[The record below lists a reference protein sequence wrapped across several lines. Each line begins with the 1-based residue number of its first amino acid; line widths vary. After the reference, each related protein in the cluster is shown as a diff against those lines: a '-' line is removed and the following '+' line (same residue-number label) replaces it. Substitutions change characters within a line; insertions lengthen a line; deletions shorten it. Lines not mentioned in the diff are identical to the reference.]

1 MEAAYDKNNSNSA
14 FDNDSSH
21 FKFSNT
27 DGGFNISPDMPV
39 SNESEECQ
47 VISPPTIVKNCY
59 NESNDVHLTDESVDV
74 VDNHQ
79 RFEDDFGPET
89 DVDAMDETTFIKS
102 PVEPQAND
110 NNNEFSLS
118 NGIKPFSLEN
128 KIIQQLSEQNRDFL
142 TDSNPFKNDHFDQ
155 YSDDHAIL
163 DQTTK
168 ASDESSAEVVD
179 NKIIDALESLAVS
192 NGENEKHEL
201 EDGKQEGDLL
211 DIRQQ
216 SPDIPDLT
224 EKADYVHEKNLF
236 ILDSAAKPDDT
247 FMQHSDNT
255 CNQAEDQ
262 KPSLIE
268 QDDTPSLADTRCVDE
283 SVGEDSE
290 EEEDEWNY
298 IKGDKK
304 SEEKLN
310 PSAAELVV
318 GSAQSPE
325 IQSSESV
332 IEVVDTTVSNLAP
345 EPELFDFTS
354 GETVQKE
361 EEEEK
366 EALGE
371 NEKIDETKD
380 DIVATAESIAKP
392 EEPVREALE
401 EQPEDTAVSIEQ
413 ELADYENN
421 FSTIASSEVALCSEN
436 TDPIPFDEKLKLDT
450 APNLLFEETSPSE
463 LVTTEC
469 SLSSEITAEN
479 EQPSTE
485 VVVEDHPS
493 TDIVTEEAPSKETV
507 TEHTSSMNIVE
518 ENTLPKE
525 IVVEEAL
532 VEKET
537 TEEQLSDI
545 VQETSVD
552 EELERPDSLSLEMA
566 SKLNPEAKEFV
577 PVSSPTRS
585 NPTSPV
591 ANAPGMVPNSFLMLD
606 DDTVVAQSPKKFT
619 TTMDNIDV
627 PAEDDFQHEM
637 NNRPHE
643 LEKPLEYVNGNADV
657 SVRSHS
663 PVSEPSYQELNLK
676 EAMQADEKL
685 EHDYNDEKQVVTEDS
700 PSDIP
705 NEQNILNVL
714 NKDQDPMNM
723 SFYEGRDEALLSNSD
738 ELNKVHM
745 LPEVEDEIEEPSTDD
760 TDKVQAD
767 MHELTPTEAKHE
779 NLLEDKMEITESEI
793 KLQPSCE
800 EEVQSKSPAP
810 EEPSA
815 AIYAVASQVVND
827 VAALVDQM
835 EIESPLINDDD
846 LEHGEELHLEEPVE
860 MPTESTTDDT
870 KLEENRDI
878 LISLEHQNEN
888 KPLEDAIDIG
898 LRTETP
904 SPNPVE
910 NLHAVEAEELISPL
924 VESLQQ
930 EVVAENEFIT
940 DESVLNVQSPS
951 QSMFSAE
958 VPTAPELVLEEPTK
972 EPTTPETT
980 ENLVEPVV
988 ELVETATTPNLL
1000 ETVTPVLEQVAAV
1013 PDAEK
1018 VVEEL
1023 KPVVAEMKTA
1033 TTKPTAKSST
1043 SAKSTA
1049 SKTTT
1054 AKSAKPSAPTAEKKT
1069 TTAAKLSAKPATT
1082 KPSTTAKPPT
1092 TSTVKKTSTV
1102 SSAPSATR
1110 TVGAA
1115 KPPSSSTIGR
1125 SSTAGSATNKLS
1137 TEKKAPLPIKK
1148 PATTAVNGEVKAA
1161 PAARKPPPPT
1171 TTTTLKSTTNAKSS
1185 LTSSGSATSAKPSSS
1200 ASVRST
1206 TARPSSATTKST
1218 TSVSARSSTTT
1229 TARTSSTVPT
1239 AKPRTVPSA
1248 ASKTASSSSTTTT
1261 TTVASKSSS
1270 NAITKRFSTVGTAA
1284 PKTTTAT
1291 TTTKTTTA
1299 VKATNPAANRTSTV
1313 SKLSS
1318 TTGTGLRKTT
1328 TASPTKKPVS
1338 SPATKTTPSSGKT
1351 PASMKIV
1358 GSNHANDKVST
1369 EVATTTDLLDL
1380 DKQFKN
1386 DNNQFITNNGIDSQ
1400 MMVIDSAAD

>member
-27 DGGFNISPDMPV
+27 DGGFNISPDLPV
-39 SNESEECQ
+39 SNDSEECQ
-47 VISPPTIVKNCY
+47 ISAPNLVKNCY
-59 NESNDVHLTDESVDV
+59 NEPNDVHITDESVDV

-102 PVEPQAND
+102 PVEPQATD

-128 KIIQQLSEQNRDFL
+128 KIMQQLSEQNRDFL

-247 FMQHSDNT
+247 FMQHSDSTFNL
-255 CNQAEDQ
+255 AEDQ
-262 KPSLIE
+262 KSSLIE
-268 QDDTPSLADTRCVDE
+268 QGDTPSLADTRCVDE

-304 SEEKLN
+304 SEEKHN
-310 PSAAELVV
+310 PNAAELVAD
-318 GSAQSPE
+318 SAQSPE

-332 IEVVDTTVSNLAP
+332 VEVVNTTVSNLAL
-345 EPELFDFTS
+345 ELPLLDFTS
-354 GETVQKE
+354 GQTVQKE
-361 EEEEK
+361 EEEE
-366 EALGE
+366 ALDE

-380 DIVATAESIAKP
+380 DIVETAESISKT
-392 EEPVREALE
+392 EEPVQEVLG
-401 EQPEDTAVSIEQ
+401 EQLEDTAVSIEQ

-421 FSTIASSEVALCSEN
+421 VSIIASSEVALSCEN
-436 TDPIPFDEKLKLDT
+436 YDPVPFDEKLNLDT
-450 APNLLFEETSPSE
+450 APNLLLEETSPSE
-463 LVTTEC
+463 LVVEC
-469 SLSSEITAEN
+469 SSSSEIAAEK

-485 VVVEDHPS
+485 VVVEDKPF
-493 TDIVTEEAPSKETV
+493 TDIVTEEAPSTETV
-507 TEHTSSMNIVE
+507 TEPTSSMNIVPE
-518 ENTLPKE
+518 ETPSAD
-525 IVVEEAL
+525 IVVEEVP
-532 VEKET
+532 VEKQT

-545 VQETSVD
+545 AKETSVD
-552 EELERPDSLSLEMA
+552 EELERPDSLSFEMA

-577 PVSSPTRS
+577 PVSSPT
-585 NPTSPV
+585 SPV
-591 ANAPGMVPNSFLMLD
+591 ANAPSMIPNSFLMLD
-606 DDTVVAQSPKKFT
+606 DDTVVAQSPKKF

-643 LEKPLEYVNGNADV
+643 IEKPSEYLNGNADV
-657 SVRSHS
+657 SARSHS

-714 NKDQDPMNM
+714 NKEQDPMNM

-745 LPEVEDEIEEPSTDD
+745 LPEVDDEIEEQSIDD
-760 TDKVQAD
+760 TDKVQVD
-767 MHELTPTEAKHE
+767 MHDLTPTDSKHVQ
-779 NLLEDKMEITESEI
+779 LLEDKMEITELESTS
-793 KLQPSCE
+793 QPSCE
-800 EEVQSKSPAP
+800 EELQSNPAP
-810 EEPSA
+810 GEPSA
-815 AIYAVASQVVND
+815 AIFAVASQVVND

-835 EIESPLINDDD
+835 QIESPIVNDAD
-846 LEHGEELHLEEPVE
+846 LDHSEELHLEIPVE
-860 MPTESTTDDT
+860 MPTEITTDAK

-878 LISLEHQNEN
+878 LISLELQTEI
-888 KPLEDAIDIG
+888 KPLEEAIDIG
-898 LRTETP
+898 LHTESP

-910 NLHAVEAEELISPL
+910 NLHAAETEELISPL
-924 VESLQQ
+924 VESIQQ
-930 EVVAENEFIT
+930 EVAAENEFIT

-958 VPTAPELVLEEPTK
+958 SPTEPEPVLEEPIK
-972 EPTTPETT
+972 DPITTETT
-980 ENLVEPVV
+980 ENFVVEPVA
-988 ELVETATTPNLL
+988 ELIETVTTPNLL

-1013 PDAEK
+1013 PDANK

-1023 KPVVAEMKTA
+1023 KPVVAGLKST
-1033 TTKPTAKSST
+1033 TTKPADKSST
-1043 SAKSTA
+1043 TTKPAA

-1054 AKSAKPSAPTAEKKT
+1054 AKTAKPAAPTVEKKT
-1069 TTAAKLSAKPATT
+1069 TTTAKLSAKPATT
-1082 KPSTTAKPPT
+1082 KPSTTTKPPT
-1092 TSTVKKTSTV
+1092 TSLIKKTSTV
-1102 SSAPSATR
+1102 SSATSTKTP
-1110 TVGAA
+1110 GAA
-1115 KPPSSSTIGR
+1115 KPASSSSIGR
-1125 SSTAGSATNKLS
+1125 TAGSTTNKLS
-1137 TEKKAPLPIKK
+1137 TEKKAPLTVRK
-1148 PATTAVNGEVKAA
+1148 PTMTAVNGEAKAA
-1161 PAARKPPPPT
+1161 PAARKP
-1171 TTTTLKSTTNAKSS
+1171 TTTLKSTTIAKSS
-1185 LTSSGSATSAKPSSS
+1185 STSSGSATSARPSS

-1206 TARPSSATTKST
+1206 TVKPSTATTKST
-1218 TSVSARSSTTT
+1218 TSATARLSTTT

-1239 AKPRTVPSA
+1239 AKPRTVPSTT
-1248 ASKTASSSSTTTT
+1248 SKTASSTTATTTT
-1261 TTVASKSSS
+1261 ATSKSSS

-1291 TTTKTTTA
+1291 ATATTKTTTA
-1299 VKATNPAANRTSTV
+1299 VKTTNPVANRTSTV

-1318 TTGTGLRKTT
+1318 TTITGVRKTT
-1328 TASPTKKPVS
+1328 TTSPTKKPVS
-1338 SPATKTTPSSGKT
+1338 SPVTKTTPSSVKA

-1358 GSNHANDKVST
+1358 GSNHANGKVST

-1386 DNNQFITNNGIDSQ
+1386 DNNQLITKNGIESQ
-1400 MMVIDSAAD
+1400 MMVIDSAGD

>member
-27 DGGFNISPDMPV
+27 DGGFNISSDMPV
-39 SNESEECQ
+39 SNDSEECQ
-47 VISPPTIVKNCY
+47 MISPPTLVKNCY
-59 NESNDVHLTDESVDV
+59 NESNDVHITDESVDV

-128 KIIQQLSEQNRDFL
+128 KIMQQLSEQNREFL
-142 TDSNPFKNDHFDQ
+142 TDNNPFKNDRFDQ
-155 YSDDHAIL
+155 YSDDHAVL

-168 ASDESSAEVVD
+168 PSDDSSAEVVD

-236 ILDSAAKPDDT
+236 MLDSTTKPDDT
-247 FMQHSDNT
+247 FMQHSDST
-255 CNQAEDQ
+255 FNQAEDQ
-262 KPSLIE
+262 KSSLIE
-268 QDDTPSLADTRCVDE
+268 QDDSPSLADTRCVDE

-290 EEEDEWNY
+290 EEEEEDEWNY

-304 SEEKLN
+304 SEEKHN
-310 PSAAELVV
+310 PSAAELVADSV
-318 GSAQSPE
+318 QSPE
-325 IQSSESV
+325 VQSIESV
-332 IEVVDTTVSNLAP
+332 VEVINTTVSNLAP
-345 EPELFDFTS
+345 EPQLFDFTA
-354 GETVQKE
+354 GETVQIE
-361 EEEEK
+361 EEV
-366 EALGE
+366 EASGE

-380 DIVATAESIAKP
+380 IVETADSIAKT
-392 EEPVREALE
+392 EDLVREALG
-401 EQPEDTAVSIEQ
+401 EQPEDIAVSIEQ

-421 FSTIASSEVALCSEN
+421 FSTITSNEVAPSSENS
-436 TDPIPFDEKLKLDT
+436 DPVPSDEKLNLDT
-450 APNLLFEETSPSE
+450 APNLLLEETSPSE
-463 LVTTEC
+463 LVAEC
-469 SLSSEITAEN
+469 SSSSEIAAEN

-485 VVVEDHPS
+485 VVVEDKPF
-493 TDIVTEEAPSKETV
+493 TDIATEEAPSTEIV
-507 TEHTSSMNIVE
+507 AEHTSSMNIVE
-518 ENTLPKE
+518 DTPSTE
-525 IVVEEAL
+525 IVVEEAP
-532 VEKET
+532 VEKLT

-545 VQETSVD
+545 SKETSVD
-552 EELERPDSLSLEMA
+552 EELERPDSLSFEMA

-591 ANAPGMVPNSFLMLD
+591 ANAPSIVPNSFLMLD

-657 SVRSHS
+657 SARSHS

-676 EAMQADEKL
+676 EAMHADEKL
-685 EHDYNDEKQVVTEDS
+685 EHDYNDEVVTEDS
-700 PSDIP
+700 PSDIT

-714 NKDQDPMNM
+714 NKEQDPMNM

-745 LPEVEDEIEEPSTDD
+745 LPEVDDEIEEQSNDD

-767 MHELTPTEAKHE
+767 IHELTPTDSKHGHI
-779 NLLEDKMEITESEI
+779 LEDKMEITDPESTS
-793 KLQPSCE
+793 QPSWE
-800 EEVQSKSPAP
+800 EKLQSKSPAP
-810 EEPSA
+810 GEPSA

-835 EIESPLINDDD
+835 QIESPIVNDAD
-846 LEHGEELHLEEPVE
+846 LEHGEELRLEVPVE
-860 MPTESTTDDT
+860 MPTEIITDNT

-878 LISLEHQNEN
+878 LISLELQNEI

-898 LRTETP
+898 EHIESP
-904 SPNPVE
+904 SRNPVE
-910 NLHAVEAEELISPL
+910 NIHTTKTEELISPL
-924 VESLQQ
+924 VESLQE

-940 DESVLNVQSPS
+940 DESVLTVQSPS

-958 VPTAPELVLEEPTK
+958 AHTEPEPVLEETIK
-972 EPTTPETT
+972 ESIATVTT
-980 ENLVEPVV
+980 ENLVVEPVA
-988 ELVETATTPNLL
+988 ELIKTATTPNLL
-1000 ETVTPVLEQVAAV
+1000 ETVTPVLEQVSAV
-1013 PDAEK
+1013 PDADK

-1023 KPVVAEMKTA
+1023 KPVVTGMKSA
-1033 TTKPTAKSST
+1033 TTKPTVKSST
-1043 SAKSTA
+1043 ITKPTA
-1049 SKTTT
+1049 SKATTTKTAKPAVPTFEKQTTTT
-1054 AKSAKPSAPTAEKKT
+1054 AK
-1069 TTAAKLSAKPATT
+1069 LSTKPATT
-1082 KPSTTAKPPT
+1082 KPSTISKPPT
-1092 TSTVKKTSTV
+1092 TSTIKKTSTA
-1102 SSAPSATR
+1102 SSASSAR
-1110 TVGAA
+1110 TAGVA
-1115 KPPSSSTIGR
+1115 KPSSSSTIGR
-1125 SSTAGSATNKLS
+1125 SSTAGSATNKIS
-1137 TEKKAPLPIKK
+1137 AEKKAPLTVKK
-1148 PATTAVNGEVKAA
+1148 PAMTAVNGEVKAA
-1161 PAARKPPPPT
+1161 PAARKP
-1171 TTTTLKSTTNAKSS
+1171 TTTLKPTTIAKSS
-1185 LTSSGSATSAKPSSS
+1185 ATSSGSATSARPSS

-1206 TARPSSATTKST
+1206 TAKQSMATTKST
-1218 TSVSARSSTTT
+1218 TSSAPVKSSTTI
-1229 TARTSSTVPT
+1229 TARTSSTVPP
-1239 AKPRTVPSA
+1239 AKPRTVPSTV
-1248 ASKTASSSSTTTT
+1248 SKPATSTTTT
-1261 TTVASKSSS
+1261 TTVTSKSSS

-1284 PKTTTAT
+1284 PKAPTPTA
-1291 TTTKTTTA
+1291 TTKTTTA
-1299 VKATNPAANRTSTV
+1299 VKTTNPVANRTSTV

-1318 TTGTGLRKTT
+1318 TTVTGVRKTT
-1328 TASPTKKPVS
+1328 TTSPTKKPVS
-1338 SPATKTTPSSGKT
+1338 SPVTKTTPSSIKA
-1351 PASMKIV
+1351 PVSMKIA
-1358 GSNHANDKVST
+1358 GLNHTNGKVST

-1386 DNNQFITNNGIDSQ
+1386 DNNQLITNNGIESQ
-1400 MMVIDSAAD
+1400 MMVIDSAGD